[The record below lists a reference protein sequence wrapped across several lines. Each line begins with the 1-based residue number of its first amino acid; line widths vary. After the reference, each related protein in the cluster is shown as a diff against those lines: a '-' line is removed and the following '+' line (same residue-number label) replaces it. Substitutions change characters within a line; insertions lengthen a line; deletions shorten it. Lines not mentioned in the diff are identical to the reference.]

1 MNKIPYDITFHPVWW
16 HKFADVSFQERF
28 FTDYTYRIEQDIKM
42 RKTLYDYFGHL
53 GLGEK
58 NPHPRPIIDTDL
70 VAGEYLQALL
80 LGCKIMYFTDSYPE
94 TICKNMTDEEIE
106 ELVVPILSLNEDWM
120 NIEEQMEK
128 LQKDFGY
135 VESHLDLH
143 GVQNLALSLRGQQL
157 FIDYYQNKKIAKKL
171 LSICTEILIAVGQ
184 RIKKMSRFLSCGVT
198 SIMHKINPEVYV
210 TSNCTVEM
218 VSDKIYEEFL
228 LEWDIK
234 LSQNFPIF
242 GIHHCGQSTEH
253 VAHVYKKVPNLSF
266 LEVGA
271 FSDIQKV
278 RNVFP
283 NIHLNLRYSPV
294 KLKEITRK
302 RLKEDLIKMIK
313 EGSPTDKISF
323 SCVGIDQNTPP
334 EKIENFLIT
343 MKEINKEID

>member
-1 MNKIPYDITFHPVWW
+1 MNKIPYDITLHPGWW
-16 HKFADVSFQERF
+16 HKFADVSFTERF
-28 FTDYTYRIEQDIKM
+28 FTDYIFRIEQDIKM
-42 RKTLYDYFGHL
+42 RRTLYDFFGHL
-53 GLGEK
+53 GWGEK
-58 NPHPRPIIDTDL
+58 LPQPRPIIDTDL

-80 LGCKIMYFTDSYPE
+80 LGCKIKYFANSYPE
-94 TICKNMTDEEIE
+94 TICKNMTEEEVE
-106 ELVVPILSLNEDWM
+106 ELDVPRLDLNENWI

-128 LQKDFGY
+128 LQKNFGY

-157 FIDYYQNKKIAKKL
+157 FVDYYQNKKTAKRL
-171 LSICTEILIAVGQ
+171 LSICTKLLIAVGK
-184 RIKKMSRFLSCGVT
+184 RIKKRSRVLSCGVT
-198 SIMHKINPEVYV
+198 SIMHKVNPKIYV

-234 LSQNFPIF
+234 LSQNFSPF

-253 VAHVYKKVPNLSF
+253 VAHVYKKIPNLSF

-271 FSDIQKV
+271 FSDIKKV
-278 RNVFP
+278 RSVFP

-302 RLKEDLIKMIK
+302 ELKKYLMKMI
-313 EGSPTDKISF
+313 EDSSPIDKISF
-323 SCVGIDQNTPP
+323 SCVGIDQYTPP
-334 EKIENFLIT
+334 EKVENFLIT
-343 MKEINKEID
+343 MKEINNRIG